1 MLKPFQN
8 IFFLFF
14 IFAYQILPQ
23 SFGFGCFGF
32 VGGYAGY
39 SYQKYEPGSL
49 NEQIRGFNNAMSDGS
64 YQIIPEFGTAQGYRL
79 GINFMRAK
87 FSDTFVSVKGYYE
100 ALSENHAYSYSGTQS
115 VINSELNLSLKS
127 WNIGVDFGIPI
138 TDLFSW
144 KIIEGVVHFNSAKLI
159 HKPNLDDNTKEIKY
173 ENDAPEIGYSISTGF
188 IFSIVENFL
197 SIEGTAGYKFFK
209 INQMTTEDGSEFLLR
224 PEDSRAIE
232 EADFIKAGGFSAVVQ
247 LNLGFPL

>member
-1 MLKPFQN
+1 MLKQFQK
-8 IFFLFF
+8 IFFLFI
-14 IFAYQILPQ
+14 IFTYQILPQ

-39 SYQKYEPGSL
+39 SYQKYEPGYL
-49 NEQIRGFNNAMSDGS
+49 NEQIKGFNIALSEGAG
-64 YQIIPEFGTAQGYRL
+64 QIIPEFGTAQGYRL
-79 GINFMRAK
+79 GINFLRAK
-87 FSDTFVSVKGYYE
+87 FSDTFFSVKGYYE
-100 ALSENHAYSYSGTQS
+100 SLSENQSYSYSGNES
-115 VINSELNLSLKS
+115 LIISELNFSLKS
-127 WNIGVDFGIPI
+127 WNVGVDFGIPI
-138 TDLFSW
+138 SDLFSW
-144 KIIEGVVHFNSAKLI
+144 KIIEGIVHFNSAKLV

-209 INQMTTEDGSEFLLR
+209 INQMTTEDGSIFLLR
-224 PEDSRAIE
+224 TEDGRATE
-232 EADFIKAGGFSAVVQ
+232 EEYFIKAGGFSAVVQ

>member
-1 MLKPFQN
+1 MLKIIQKT
-8 IFFLFF
+8 FFLFI
-14 IFAYQILPQ
+14 IFTYQILPQ

-49 NEQIRGFNNAMSDGS
+49 NEQIRGFNNALSKGAD
-64 YQIIPEFGTAQGYRL
+64 QIIPEYGTAQGYRL
-79 GINFMRAK
+79 GINLLRAN
-87 FSDTFVSVKGYYE
+87 FSDTFFSVKGYYE
-100 ALSENHAYSYSGTQS
+100 LLSENNSYSYSGTES
-115 VINSELNLSLKS
+115 LINSELNFSLKS

-188 IFSIVENFL
+188 LFSIIDNFL
-197 SIEGTAGYKFFK
+197 SIEGTAGYKFFR
-209 INQMTTEDGSEFLLR
+209 INQMTAEDGSVFLLR

>member
-1 MLKPFQN
+1 MLKQFRK
-8 IFFLFF
+8 ILFLSF
-14 IFAYQILPQ
+14 IFSYQILPQ

-32 VGGYAGY
+32 VGGFAGY
-39 SYQKYEPGSL
+39 SYQKYEPGYL
-49 NEQIRGFNNAMSDGS
+49 NEQINMFNTALSDGS
-64 YQIIPEFGTAQGYRL
+64 NPIIPEFGTAQGYRL
-79 GINFMRAK
+79 GINFIRAK
-87 FSDTFVSVKGYYE
+87 FSDTFFSVKGYYE

-115 VINSELNLSLKS
+115 LINSELNLSLKS

-159 HKPNLDDNTKEIKY
+159 HKPNLDDNTKEIRY
-173 ENDAPEIGYSISTGF
+173 ENDAPKIGYSISTGF
-188 IFSIVENFL
+188 VFLIVENFL

-209 INQMTTEDGSEFLLR
+209 INQMTTEDGSVFLLR
-224 PEDSRAIE
+224 PEDARVAE
-232 EADFIKAGGFSAVVQ
+232 EEDFIKSGGFSAVVQ

>member
-1 MLKPFQN
+1 MLIQFRK
-8 IFFLFF
+8 IFFLII
-14 IFAYQILPQ
+14 IFTYQILPQ

-39 SYQKYEPGSL
+39 SYQKYEPGYL
-49 NEQIRGFNNAMSDGS
+49 NEQIKGFNTALSEGAD
-64 YQIIPEFGTAQGYRL
+64 QIIPEFGTAQGYRL
-79 GINFMRAK
+79 GINILRAK
-87 FSDTFVSVKGYYE
+87 FSDTFFSVKGYYE
-100 ALSENHAYSYSGTQS
+100 ALSENQSYSYSGS
-115 VINSELNLSLKS
+115 ESLINSELNFSLKS
-127 WNIGVDFGIPI
+127 WNVGVDFGIPI
-138 TDLFSW
+138 SDLLSW

-188 IFSIVENFL
+188 IFSIAENFL

-209 INQMTTEDGSEFLLR
+209 INQMTTEDGSIFLLR

-232 EADFIKAGGFSAVVQ
+232 EEDFIKAGGFSAVVQ